1 MSLGIQVQGIQKKL
15 DSLEEL
21 IELEKQPLFK
31 EEIAPEVEPKSSI
44 PQMPKANLPKQSEP
58 KLKESPSKI
67 SIADSN
73 KLEEQML
80 FKKKYE
86 AQQKAEEEK
95 KAAEEE

>member
-1 MSLGIQVQGIQKKL
+1 
-15 DSLEEL
+15 
-21 IELEKQPLFK
+21 
-31 EEIAPEVEPKSSI
+31 
-44 PQMPKANLPKQSEP
+44 MPKANLPKQSEP